1 MSDRCAPIVCLIPG
15 SRTNRAEALS
25 IVSDEGHYVLF
36 SRYGATTHASHSVPP
51 NGCCIR
57 YFLSVAL
64 QPHERPPREHNAGAL
79 LIQYV
84 PSRGGAILGSVS
96 IWTLAVIFSIIA
108 IFGLAKLSAQPIR
121 IAQTGEVFTPFG
133 TDI

>member
-1 MSDRCAPIVCLIPG
+1 MSDRRAPIVCLIPG

-36 SRYGATTHASHSVPP
+36 PRYGATTHASHSVPP

-79 LIQYV
+79 LIQYE
-84 PSRGGAILGSVS
+84 PCCRGSNPR
-96 IWTLAVIFSIIA
+96 
-108 IFGLAKLSAQPIR
+108 FGLHLDSGFHLLDRCDLWPRQALGT
-121 IAQTGEVFTPFG
+121 AQTGEVFTPLG
-133 TDI
+133 ADISRD